1 MNVIGQGLKVLFI
14 GMIIAGAIISFT
26 GLMVDSDPDSGSL
39 LAGEPGFGN
48 ELSFLLVL
56 FGAIGLFGTLT
67 LRNLPFPWE
76 K

>member
-1 MNVIGQGLKVLFI
+1 MNVLGRTLIILFL
-14 GMIIAGAIISFT
+14 GMIIAGAVISFS
-26 GLMVDSDPDSGSL
+26 GWMVDSDPDRGSL

-67 LRNLPFPWE
+67 LRSLPFPWE

>member
-1 MNVIGQGLKVLFI
+1 MSVFGQALRFLFV
-14 GMIIAGAIISFT
+14 GMIIAGAVISFT
-26 GLMVDSDPDSGSL
+26 GWMVDSDPDRGSL

>member
-1 MNVIGQGLKVLFI
+1 MNVIGRALIFLFV
-14 GMIIAGAIISFT
+14 GMIIVGAVISFS
-26 GLMVDSDPDSGSL
+26 GWMVDSDPDRGTL

-56 FGAIGLFGTLT
+56 FGAIGLFGTFT
-67 LRNLPFPWE
+67 LRSLPFPWE